1 MALVKIPEQ
10 KIILCGEYG
19 VGKSSL
25 FRRFTT
31 NTFTT
36 STDRQSTLGL
46 DHYEKA
52 FHVRDKEIKVIC
64 YRVQLCVY
72 LLTYVLLS
80 EAPIMGHWWD
90 GKDCVCNIKLL

>member
-52 FHVRDKEIKVIC
+52 FNVRDKEIKVIC
-64 YRVQLCVY
+64 Y
-72 LLTYVLLS
+72 
-80 EAPIMGHWWD
+80 
-90 GKDCVCNIKLL
+90 